1 MGDEIPGLFYTALYE
16 CNYLPEFVLGM
27 LRNGGY
33 NRVVAMKL
41 ISRIETE
48 GIYPVLTF
56 EGALEIVRVL
66 ALELLPERGMKI
78 NCVIVLYNFILA
90 DREQYLMKYFELID
104 FANLLEELREDET
117 LDVFD
122 FVLKIVETY
131 KENPLIERKVFTE
144 C

>member
-1 MGDEIPGLFYTALYE
+1 
-16 CNYLPEFVLGM
+16 
-27 LRNGGY
+27 
-33 NRVVAMKL
+33 MKL

-144 C
+144 CEF